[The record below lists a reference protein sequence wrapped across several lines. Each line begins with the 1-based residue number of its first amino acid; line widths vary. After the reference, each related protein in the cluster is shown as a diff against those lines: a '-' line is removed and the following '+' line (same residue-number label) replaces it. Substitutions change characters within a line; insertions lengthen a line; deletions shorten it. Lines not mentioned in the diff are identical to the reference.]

1 MTGLLDTR
9 TNSLDSRLFKVCS
22 VIARLGLAYLFFTQI
37 WWKLPPKFGC
47 GTDFAFPKKAA
58 QNFWDANG
66 SSGLCYWM
74 GLESIFASEPRQV
87 LVADMHPAG
96 LPAISVD
103 ISPLAKL
110 NGVLLD
116 KLFIPN
122 IQVFGWLI
130 WLAEFWIFLSMLLG
144 LFTRLGALVSIGVS
158 AQLFIGLANIPRP
171 FEWEWSYG
179 TIIFLSVAM
188 LGAAAGRT
196 FGLDAWLRR
205 KLAGPAEGGSRL
217 AKIGLLFS

>member
-1 MTGLLDTR
+1 MTDPFGSQPTR
-9 TNSLDSRLFKVCS
+9 LDSRLYQVCM
-22 VIARLGLAYLFFTQI
+22 VIARLGLAYLFFTQL

-47 GTDFAFPKKAA
+47 GANFAFPVKAE
-58 QNFWDANG
+58 QNYWDANK

-74 GLESIFASEPRQV
+74 GLESIFAAQPRQV
-87 LVADMHPAG
+87 LIADMRSAG
-96 LPAISVD
+96 LPTIGVSIA
-103 ISPLAKL
+103 PLARL

-116 KLFIPN
+116 QLFIPQ

-158 AQLFIGLANIPRP
+158 LQLFIGLANIPRP

-179 TIIFLSVAM
+179 AIVLLSIAM
-188 LGAAAGRT
+188 LGAAAGRS
-196 FGLDAWLRR
+196 FGIDAWLRR
-205 KLAGPAEGGSRL
+205 KFAGPAERGKIL
-217 AKIGLLFS
+217 AKIGLLLS